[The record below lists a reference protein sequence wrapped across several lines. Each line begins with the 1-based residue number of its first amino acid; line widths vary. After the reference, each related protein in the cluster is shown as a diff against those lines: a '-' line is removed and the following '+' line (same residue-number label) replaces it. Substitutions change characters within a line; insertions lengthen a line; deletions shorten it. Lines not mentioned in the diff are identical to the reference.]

1 MEVNP
6 RCSRYESD
14 GVTVML
20 LELPG
25 RRVGDKLDKEHYQ
38 RSSVEASVVNYILHE
53 HQVTVC

>member
-1 MEVNP
+1 MQVNP

-14 GVTVML
+14 GVTVVL
-20 LELPG
+20 LGLPG

-38 RSSVEASVVNYILHE
+38 RSSVEASELYFTE

>member
-1 MEVNP
+1 MNP